1 MELGFLELTILFLT
15 IDCFLYIFI
24 VGFVGPVSN
33 GFQREFQRVPQTHNK
48 LQSLGD
54 ITLMIV
60 INFWGFFFFFLGL
73 IF

>member
-1 MELGFLELTILFLT
+1 M
-15 IDCFLYIFI
+15 
-24 VGFVGPVSN
+24 GFVGPVSN
-33 GFQREFQRVPQTHNK
+33 GFQRPLETNTGFQRVPQTHNK

-60 INFWGFFFFFLGL
+60 INFGGVFFFFGL